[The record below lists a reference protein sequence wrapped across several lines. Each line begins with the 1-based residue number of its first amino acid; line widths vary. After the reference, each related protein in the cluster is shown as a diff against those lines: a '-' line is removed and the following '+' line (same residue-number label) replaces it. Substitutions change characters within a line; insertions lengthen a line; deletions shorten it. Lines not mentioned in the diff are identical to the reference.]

1 MGVCQHTWLMCLI
14 IKYGASVGGG
24 AFCVGIVSIRLH
36 ELNNKALLS
45 VNVVYEEIFF
55 TSLCSNLRSFRG
67 GVVKNPCSPKALPL
81 KKSAALSVIQRE
93 SPGSC
98 HPLCP
103 HASQNWVQHRLRE
116 LRSR

>member
-1 MGVCQHTWLMCLI
+1 M
-14 IKYGASVGGG
+14 
-24 AFCVGIVSIRLH
+24 GIVSICFH

-55 TSLCSNLRSFRG
+55 LFFSLCSNLRSFRG

-93 SPGSC
+93 LPRSC
-98 HPLCP
+98 HPLYS